1 MHTVE
6 LLGQALDLAK
16 RVGYEIRQEWLDGN
30 GGGGCELKG
39 RKILFLDLALGP
51 ADQLDQVVDTL
62 QREAEAINLPMAHQL
77 RSLLKVRKSA

>member
-6 LLGQALDLAK
+6 LLGQAIDLAQ

-30 GGGGCELKG
+30 GGGGCELRG
-39 RKILFLDLALGP
+39 QKILFLDLALGP

-62 QREAEAINLPMAHQL
+62 RREPEVVNLLMPHQL
-77 RSLLKVRKSA
+77 RKLLEVRRIA

>member
-39 RKILFLDLALGP
+39 RKILFLDLALSP
-51 ADQLDQVVDTL
+51 ADQLDQVLDTL
-62 QREAEAINLPMAHQL
+62 QREPEALHRPMAHQL
-77 RSLLKVRKSA
+77 RSLLQVRRSA